1 MKIQKIVT
9 MKTPLGINKLE
20 KKNTDACF
28 LNSYKNTVCNNV
40 INNENKYS
48 DDINKS
54 NGEEFGFYE
63 SDGEFGEDDDDYD
76 DDYDD
81 DDDYIYPRRKK
92 KPKIPALVQF
102 GKDLTLQAKN
112 GDMDLISGREKET
125 NELIEVLCRRRK
137 NNAVL
142 IGEPGVGKTAVAEG
156 LAQKIAFGYVPLRLV
171 YKRVISLDLTLLIA
185 GTRYR
190 GEFEARM
197 RRIIEETRKDPDVI
211 LFIDEMHNL
220 IGAGAAE
227 GAMDAANIF
236 KPPLARGELQCI
248 GATTL
253 DEYKKYVERDP
264 ALQRRFQTIN
274 VCEPSVDQ
282 TFKILKNL
290 RNTFEMFHDV
300 SITDEG
306 LLAAAEFSSQFI
318 PDRFLP
324 DKAIDLLDQA
334 SSRANLLFNSKDGG
348 NRYIEYER
356 ESINYVSILKNEALR
371 QGNLDIIRPLSNLE
385 DSWRNELTKYMYL
398 LEIKQREQDELIQDA
413 LETAREMPK
422 FTESIHYNDND
433 DNDNDD
439 NDDNDTDDNDTY
451 DYDNDDND
459 TYDYDN
465 DDNEDYDYD
474 YNNDYND

>member
-1 MKIQKIVT
+1 
-9 MKTPLGINKLE
+9 
-20 KKNTDACF
+20 
-28 LNSYKNTVCNNV
+28 
-40 INNENKYS
+40 
-48 DDINKS
+48 
-54 NGEEFGFYE
+54 
-63 SDGEFGEDDDDYD
+63 
-76 DDYDD
+76 
-81 DDDYIYPRRKK
+81 
-92 KPKIPALVQF
+92 
-102 GKDLTLQAKN
+102 
-112 GDMDLISGREKET
+112 MDLISGREKET